1 MLEILTPI
9 WHVKAETAR
18 AVRPRVRS
26 VLEWAIAM
34 DLRNDNPCDRVLPVL
49 GPQNDIVTHRLA
61 LPHKVVAPAIAT
73 VRASASESA
82 APAIKLA
89 FEFLALTAA
98 QFGEAPRA
106 WHEVDTASQ
115 CHLVLELL
123 QTPRRQRS
131 DRLVI
136 QTEAAPI

>member
-1 MLEILTPI
+1 MDKLERRWTIC
-9 WHVKAETAR
+9 R
-18 AVRPRVRS
+18 DR
-26 VLEWAIAM
+26 
-34 DLRNDNPCDRVLPVL
+34 PCDRVLPVL
-49 GPQNDIVTHRLA
+49 GPQNNIVTHRLA
-61 LPHKVVAPAIAT
+61 LPDKDVAAAIAT
-73 VRASASESA
+73 ARASASA

-106 WHEVDTASQ
+106 WHELDTASQ